1 MPQSEVLNHPLSGLH
16 SITESSVKPRRN
28 TNQASK
34 RLKPNLNTSGL
45 TGHTSQC
52 DTSIRQ
58 SNLSSKRT
66 CSDIQATNLFKA
78 FSTLEK
84 TDNVNGMEFG
94 AINLNLFED
103 QGSQIYDISSEEE
116 DTNYDNNSE
125 SETECAPQQDQNV
138 TTVPDEQRA
147 RIKTMA
153 SVFQSMF
160 QDKPAKKGWSVSKR
174 TETRQDSDRKPLLM
188 QLDQERHIPPRLRPR
203 PIGGSKTNHK
213 PYRIKRKP
221 EKPPL
226 SESLQP
232 NVIGQV
238 QDLGDL
244 ETIGCNGGKQ
254 RQKLE
259 FTLVDICRVLADV
272 TNTRQTSPTMPQS
285 EVLNHPLSGLHSI
298 TESSVKPRRN
308 TNQASKRLKPN
319 LNTSGLT
326 GHTSQC
332 DTSIRQSNLSSKR
345 TCSDIQATNLFKA
358 FSTLEKTDNVNGMEF
373 GAINLNL
380 FEDQG
385 SQIYDISSE
394 EEDTNYDNNSES
406 ETECAPQQDQNVTT
420 VPDEQKSG

>member
-174 TETRQDSDRKPLLM
+174 TVSKSKKKAAPPKQNMGYVDDGDPTHKCEHCGAIMWYGERIEKKRQTKKPKFSLCCGQDQVQLPLLKPL
-188 QLDQERHIPPRLRPR
+188 QENSDIPR
-203 PIGGSKTNHK
+203 
-213 PYRIKRKP
+213 
-221 EKPPL
+221 
-226 SESLQP
+226 
-232 NVIGQV
+232 
-238 QDLGDL
+238 
-244 ETIGCNGGKQ
+244 ETI
-254 RQKLE
+254 
-259 FTLVDICRVLADV
+259 V
-272 TNTRQTSPTMPQS
+272 
-285 EVLNHPLSGLHSI
+285 
-298 TESSVKPRRN
+298 
-308 TNQASKRLKPN
+308 
-319 LNTSGLT
+319 
-326 GHTSQC
+326 
-332 DTSIRQSNLSSKR
+332 
-345 TCSDIQATNLFKA
+345 
-358 FSTLEKTDNVNGMEF
+358 GM
-373 GAINLNL
+373 
-380 FEDQG
+380 
-385 SQIYDISSE
+385 SSE
-394 EEDTNYDNNSES
+394 
-406 ETECAPQQDQNVTT
+406 
-420 VPDEQKSG
+420 